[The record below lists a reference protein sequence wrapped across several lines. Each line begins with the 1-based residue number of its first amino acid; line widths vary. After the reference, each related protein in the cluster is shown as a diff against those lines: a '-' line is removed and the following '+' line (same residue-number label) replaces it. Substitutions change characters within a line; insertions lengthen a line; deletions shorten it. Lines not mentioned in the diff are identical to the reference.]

1 MNLNFGRCQPIDDVH
16 GRPWSAPRSRKVYPM
31 NVYLILG
38 ARKVRRMILASVAC
52 WAALFGCVAAAAETK
67 PLRLQI
73 DQDVSIQVRGHT
85 IVTYRATP
93 SPNRPFLREL
103 WTPGGVQVLRDS
115 PHDHKHH
122 HGMMFALSVDGIDFW
137 CDEPTS
143 GRQVP
148 KTLQDV
154 QVGGAAGTSRVGFTQ
169 PVDWVAPSGTDR
181 RQQARDHCP
190 VQPPKVRLR
199 RLLLAHSSGVRLPG
213 GHAGCGRQADRSE
226 TRCSVGPPLRSGALG
241 RRDRPGS
248 GRSDVSEMG
257 RVRALNE
264 ACQVPTP
271 RYRGKW

>member
-122 HGMMFALSVDGIDFW
+122 HGMMFALSV
-137 CDEPTS
+137 
-143 GRQVP
+143 
-148 KTLQDV
+148 
-154 QVGGAAGTSRVGFTQ
+154 
-169 PVDWVAPSGTDR
+169 
-181 RQQARDHCP
+181 
-190 VQPPKVRLR
+190 
-199 RLLLAHSSGVRLPG
+199 
-213 GHAGCGRQADRSE
+213 
-226 TRCSVGPPLRSGALG
+226 
-241 RRDRPGS
+241 RRDRFLVRRADQRPS
-248 GRSDVSEMG
+248 GAKDVAG
-257 RVRALNE
+257 RASRRRCGDITGRLHTTCGLGGA
-264 ACQVPTP
+264 QRHGPPTTSP
-271 RYRGKW
+271 